1 MRGMMRV
8 YAEHEKTWGKGQV
21 SAAGVE
27 NELGQ
32 LGSHGAI
39 GIAARALHSLS
50 PAPSS
55 IVFAIFQVL
64 DV

>member
-1 MRGMMRV
+1 MRGMMWA
-8 YAEHEKTWGKGQV
+8 YAEHEKTWGKGQA

-27 NELGQ
+27 NELGKQ
-32 LGSHGAI
+32 GSHGAI

-50 PAPSS
+50 PPSI